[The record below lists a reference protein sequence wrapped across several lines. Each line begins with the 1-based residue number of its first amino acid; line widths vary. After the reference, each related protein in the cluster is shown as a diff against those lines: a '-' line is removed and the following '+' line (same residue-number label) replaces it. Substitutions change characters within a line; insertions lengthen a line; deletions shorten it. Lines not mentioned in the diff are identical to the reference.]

1 MNHRLH
7 PARALA
13 LCALILALA
22 ACAGAE
28 NGNDKAEASGPQPQ
42 TGLATIGL
50 EVGGVS
56 ITVEVADTHE
66 SREKG
71 LMYRTELPGNHGM
84 LFVYPRAFPLSFWM
98 KNTPLPLDIAFI
110 DRSGFIIDIQSMQA
124 MSTDSHRAPSPVPYA
139 LEMKR
144 DWFEANGVEVGDR
157 VTGLPSPR
165 TAE

>member
-1 MNHRLH
+1 
-7 PARALA
+7 
-13 LCALILALA
+13 
-22 ACAGAE
+22 
-28 NGNDKAEASGPQPQ
+28 
-42 TGLATIGL
+42 
-50 EVGGVS
+50 
-56 ITVEVADTHE
+56 
-66 SREKG
+66 
-71 LMYRTELPGNHGM
+71 
-84 LFVYPRAFPLSFWM
+84 M

-110 DRSGFIIDIQSMQA
+110 DRSGFIVDIQSMQA